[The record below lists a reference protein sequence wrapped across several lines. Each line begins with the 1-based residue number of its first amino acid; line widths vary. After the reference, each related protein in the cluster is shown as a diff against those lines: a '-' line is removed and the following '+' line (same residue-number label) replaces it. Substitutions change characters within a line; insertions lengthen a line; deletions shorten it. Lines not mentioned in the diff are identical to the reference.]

1 MSALLSLNEIRKGF
15 LNYFVNNDHREV
27 RSSPLV
33 PHNDPTLMFVN
44 SGMVQFKNVFTG
56 LDKRDYVRAT
66 SSQRC
71 IRAGG
76 KHNDLENVGY
86 TARHHTFFE
95 MLGNFS
101 FGDYFKEEAIYYAWE
116 LLTKDFGLP
125 KDKLYAT
132 IYHTDDEAYGYWKKI
147 SGFSDDKIIRI
158 KTNDNFWSMGDT
170 GPCGP
175 CSEIFYDHGDHIF
188 GGLPGTKDQDGDRYI
203 EIWNMVFMQY
213 EQVDKDTRIN
223 LPKQSIDT
231 GMGLERVSAVMQG
244 VHDNYDTDL
253 FTSLIAASESISG
266 KKSEGEFKFSH
277 RIIADHLRSAA
288 FLIADG
294 VMPSNEGRGYVL
306 RRIMRRAMCQ
316 AHLLG
321 MKDPMMHL
329 LVPEL
334 VNLMGVAYPELTR
347 AEDLVRETL
356 RSEEERFKVTLDR
369 GLKLLD
375 SAMGHCEEDP
385 RSDAAIPGS
394 RRDVF
399 LDSSKNSEIAASSS
413 TPRNNV
419 LSGDTAF
426 KLYDT
431 FGFPLDLTQAILRPK
446 NISVDIEGFDRNML
460 EQKEKARKAW
470 SGSGESKTDAI
481 WFELYQKYGATEF
494 LGYNFN
500 KAEGKVLTL
509 LQSGKEVQEI
519 TEVGA
524 TFLLLANQTPF
535 YGESGGQMGDIG
547 YIMSEG
553 HCEEIQRY
561 TGQSQDLG
569 GISLGIASSS
579 LTPRNDAE
587 KTPRNEGFIIEVI
600 DTKKYLG
607 SLNLHSCVLKKGS
620 ISQNSNIILEIDTD
634 YRNNLRKHHSATHI
648 LHLVMRQVLGSH
660 ISQKGSLVAHDKL
673 RFDISHNKQ
682 ITKDEI
688 FKIELMV
695 NKIIMQNA
703 SSSTKLMSIDDAITS
718 GAMALFGEKYD
729 EEVRVVRIGDDSVEL
744 CGGTHVKSAGDI
756 GLFKITSESAIA
768 AGVRRVEA
776 VCGFAALDYVQK
788 FEDLVTNVSNKLNV
802 PTCDLSEKVDTL
814 LTANKSLEKELT
826 IAKMSLSKVSDEDYK
841 GAHQSGNMRIV
852 LKIFDNLDAK
862 VMRSCAE
869 DAVHNFNDLVS
880 IYLSNNDGKLSIIV
894 SVSKNLSKDVSAV
907 DIANKIS
914 AVYGGHG
921 GGGKATLAQA
931 GGIWKN
937 GIKEEV
943 LELLV

>member
-1 MSALLSLNEIRKGF
+1 MSTPLSLNDIRKGF
-15 LNYFVNNDHREV
+15 LNYFVNNDHKEV

-116 LLTKDFGLP
+116 LLTKDFGLS

-213 EQVDKDTRIN
+213 EQIDKDTRIN

-253 FTSLIAASESISG
+253 FKSLIAASESISG
-266 KKSEGEFKFSH
+266 KKSDGEFKFSH
-277 RIIADHLRSAA
+277 RIIADHLRSSA

-321 MKDPMMHL
+321 MKDTMMHL

-334 VNLMGVAYPELTR
+334 VNLMGAAYPELTR
-347 AEDLVRETL
+347 AQDLVRETL
-356 RSEEERFKVTLDR
+356 RSEEERFKTTLDR

-375 SAMGHCEEDP
+375 SEITEETN
-385 RSDAAIPGS
+385 I
-394 RRDVF
+394 
-399 LDSSKNSEIAASSS
+399 
-413 TPRNNV
+413 

-446 NISVDIEGFDRNML
+446 NITVDIEGFEHNML
-460 EQKEKARKAW
+460 QQKEKARKAW
-470 SGSGESKTDAI
+470 AGSGESKTDAI

-494 LGYNFN
+494 LGYNFD

-509 LQSGKEVQEI
+509 LQSGKEVSEV

-547 YIMSEG
+547 TIISE
-553 HCEEIQRY
+553 
-561 TGQSQDLG
+561 S
-569 GISLGIASSS
+569 GI
-579 LTPRNDAE
+579 E
-587 KTPRNEGFIIEVI
+587 IEVI

-607 SLNLHSCVLKKGS
+607 SLNLHSCILKKGK
-620 ISQNSNIILEIDTD
+620 IAIDTNIILEIDTN

-648 LHLVMRQVLGSH
+648 LHFVMKQVLGNH

-688 FKIELMV
+688 LKIEQMV
-695 NKIIMQNA
+695 NSIIMQNA
-703 SSSTKLMSIDDAITS
+703 ASSTKLMSIDDAINS

-729 EEVRVVRIGDDSVEL
+729 EEVRVVQIGDESIEL
-744 CGGTHVKSAGDI
+744 CGGTHVKYAGDI

-768 AGVRRVEA
+768 AGIRRIEA
-776 VCGFAALDYVQK
+776 VCGFAALEYLQK
-788 FEDLVTNVSNKLNV
+788 FEDLVANISGKLNV
-802 PTCDLSEKVDTL
+802 PAVDLSEKLDAL
-814 LTANKSLEKELT
+814 LLANKSLEKELSA
-826 IAKMSLSKVSDEDYK
+826 AKISLSKVSDEDYK
-841 GAHQSGNMRIV
+841 NAHQSNNIRIV
-852 LKIFDNLDAK
+852 SKIFDNLDAK

-869 DAVHNFNDLVS
+869 DAARRFNDLVA

-894 SVSKNLSKDVSAV
+894 SVSESLSKNISAV

-914 AVYGGHG
+914 EHSGGHK

-931 GGIWKN
+931 GGLYSKDIQEQVA
-937 GIKEEV
+937 IITKEYC
-943 LELLV
+943 

>member
-1 MSALLSLNEIRKGF
+1 MSISLNDIRKSF
-15 LNYFVNNDHREV
+15 LNYFIKNNHKEV

-56 LDKRDYVRAT
+56 LDKRDYTRAT

-116 LLTKDFGLP
+116 FLTKDLGLP
-125 KDKLYAT
+125 KNKLYAT

-147 SGFSDDKIIRI
+147 SGFSDDRIIKI
-158 KTNDNFWSMGDT
+158 TTTDNFWSMGDT

-213 EQVDKDTRIN
+213 EQIDKDTKIN

-231 GMGLERVSAVMQG
+231 GMGLERLAAVLQG
-244 VHDNYDTDL
+244 EHDNYDTDL
-253 FTSLIAASESISG
+253 FKSLICASESISA
-266 KKSEGEFKFSH
+266 KKSDGEFKFSH
-277 RIIADHLRSAA
+277 RIIADHLRSSA

-306 RRIMRRAMCQ
+306 RRIMRRGMCQ

-334 VNLMGVAYPELTR
+334 INLMGGAYPELAR
-347 AEDLVRETL
+347 AADLVIETL
-356 RSEEERFKVTLDR
+356 KSEEERFKATLDR

-375 SAMGHCEEDP
+375 AESANIIDNKT
-385 RSDAAIPGS
+385 
-394 RRDVF
+394 F
-399 LDSSKNSEIAASSS
+399 
-413 TPRNNV
+413 
-419 LSGDTAF
+419 SGDVAF

-446 NISVDIEGFDRNML
+446 DVIVDVAGFDRNME
-460 EQKEKARKAW
+460 EQKAKARNAW
-470 SGSGESKTDAI
+470 AGSGESKTDAI

-500 KAEGKVLTL
+500 TTEGRVLSL
-509 LQSGKEVQEI
+509 IVSGKEVQEVSQI
-519 TEVGA
+519 DSG
-524 TFLLLANQTPF
+524 FLLLANQTPF

-547 YIMSEG
+547 KITSESG
-553 HCEEIQRY
+553 ME
-561 TGQSQDLG
+561 
-569 GISLGIASSS
+569 
-579 LTPRNDAE
+579 
-587 KTPRNEGFIIEVI
+587 IEVV

-607 SLNLHSCVLKKGS
+607 SLHLHSCILRKGV
-620 ISQNSNIILEIDTD
+620 ISNNSNIIFAIDVH

-648 LHLVMRQVLGSH
+648 LHFVMRKVLGVH

-682 ITKDEI
+682 IDKEEI
-688 FKIELMV
+688 MRIEHMV
-695 NKIIMQNA
+695 NEIIMKNA
-703 SSSTKLMSIDDAITS
+703 KSTTKLMSIDDAINS

-729 EEVRVVRIGDDSVEL
+729 EEVRVVNIGEESVEL
-744 CGGTHVKSAGDI
+744 CGGTHVEFAGDI
-756 GLFKITSESAIA
+756 GIFKITSEAAIA
-768 AGVRRVEA
+768 SGVRRIEA
-776 VCGFAALDYVQK
+776 VCGFAALEYLQK
-788 FEDLVTNVSNKLNV
+788 SENLITFLLNKLNV
-802 PTCDLSEKVDTL
+802 PSDDLLEKVDIIMKD
-814 LTANKSLEKELT
+814 NKSLEKELLNIKT
-826 IAKMSLSKVSDEDYK
+826 ELSKISNSDYNNAKKLGKMHVVSK
-841 GAHQSGNMRIV
+841 
-852 LKIFDNLDAK
+852 LFDNLDSK
-862 VMRSCAE
+862 IMRLCAE
-869 DAVHNFNDLVS
+869 DAARRFDNLVA

-894 SVSKNLSKDVSAV
+894 SVSEALSHSVSAAE
-907 DIANKIS
+907 IANKIS
-914 AVYGGHG
+914 HNFGGNG
-921 GGGKATLAQA
+921 GGGKPTLAQS
-931 GGIWKN
+931 GGVYSKDIEQK
-937 GIKEEV
+937 I
-943 LELLV
+943 LELLLQDSSK